1 MRLRAVAGAAV
12 ALVALTLVRS
22 PEVIAVNPSPC
33 PSPVAASGARTCG
46 GTDLYAALTQ
56 RLSGDLRQALSTQ
69 RKLAAAVDDATSTYI
84 ALSGQLAAEEA
95 RVADLQNQIAQL
107 DAQISALESRIEV
120 ERQQVSALARAMYQ
134 RPATLLDLIAS
145 SGNLSDVL
153 SQATGMLI
161 AGQRAH
167 ALEDQLKSNL
177 AQVQADRDA
186 RQSDLDQE
194 NATMQE
200 IQAGLAQLSGVQT
213 ELNSLANQ
221 QVALIQKI
229 RTATTRVGA
238 VPADVST
245 QLAQL
250 LEAQETNL
258 AAQAEAATW
267 AQASV
272 GAGMA
277 TDQNMLPSGV
287 GPTAGGGIPMAWP
300 MRAGAITQGFGP
312 TMFVLEPPLG
322 PYPHFHT
329 GIDLAAP
336 VGTPVNSAAAGIVI
350 VVAHSAVGYGNY
362 VIVAHGYGVLTL
374 YGHLLETDAYPGEA
388 VTQGQ
393 QIGREG
399 MTGFATG
406 PHVHFEV
413 RINGQ
418 FVNPA
423 RFLPPI

>member
-1 MRLRAVAGAAV
+1 MRLRAGAGAAV

-84 ALSGQLAAEEA
+84 ALSVQLAAEEA

-145 SGNLSDVL
+145 SGNLSDLL

-312 TMFVLEPPLG
+312 TTFVLEPPLG